1 MFNPANQFTV
11 SILSGGTKKVT
22 LRWPADSQWAQ
33 RARETKVK
41 RRVLGGGRTQ
51 REKSTDVEA
60 DRTIFDA
67 VHVSGGE
74 AFDEFEKSAA
84 IGKLD
89 VGEVVEVAR
98 KDDVFR
104 ITLKVVN
111 GLTVSHR
118 LKIPTQRQMFAYQ
131 NTAVRVVDQRRT
143 QELQMFLEPSE
154 TLWNA
159 VVEAV
164 EGYADGKQSVP
175 ITHKDAAVME
185 LLAVLAEQ
193 EDDTDPEA

>member
-1 MFNPANQFTV
+1 MFNPANHFTV
-11 SILSGGTKKVT
+11 SILSGGIKKVT
-22 LRWPADSQWAQ
+22 LRWPTDSQWAQ

-51 REKSTDVEA
+51 REKSTNVEA
-60 DRTIFDA
+60 DAPLFDL
-67 VHVSGGE
+67 VHVSNGD

-84 IGKLD
+84 IAKLD
-89 VGEVVEVAR
+89 TAEVVEVAR
-98 KDDVFR
+98 KDDLFR
-104 ITLKVVN
+104 ITLKVIN
-111 GLTVSHR
+111 GILVSHR
-118 LKIPTQRQMFAYQ
+118 LRIPTQRQMFTYQ
-131 NTAVRVVDQRRT
+131 NAAVRVVDHRRT

-159 VVEAV
+159 IAEGV
-164 EGYADGKQSVP
+164 EGYPDGKSSVP
-175 ITHKDAAVME
+175 IIHKDAAIME

>member
-22 LRWPADSQWAQ
+22 LRWPSDSQWAQ

-51 REKSTDVEA
+51 REKGKNVEA
-60 DRTIFDA
+60 DRDLFDA

-74 AFDEFEKSAA
+74 NFDEYEKSAA

-89 VGEVVEVAR
+89 VGEVTEVAR
-98 KDDVFR
+98 KDDLIR
-104 ITLKVVN
+104 ITLKAVN

-118 LKIPTQRQMFAYQ
+118 LRIPTQRQMFAYQ
-131 NTAVRVVDQRRT
+131 NAAVRVVDHRRT

-159 VVEAV
+159 VSEGVD
-164 EGYADGKQSVP
+164 GYADGKQSVP

-185 LLAVLAEQ
+185 LLAVLSEQ